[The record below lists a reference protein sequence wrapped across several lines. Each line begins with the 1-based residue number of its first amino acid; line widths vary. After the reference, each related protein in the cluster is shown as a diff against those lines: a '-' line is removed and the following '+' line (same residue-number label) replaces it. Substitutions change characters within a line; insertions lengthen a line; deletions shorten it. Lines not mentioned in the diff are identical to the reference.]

1 MDSYTSKIKNIKS
14 TIDEIRD
21 DIEVMKFVGYILFLF
36 FRRMKKQ
43 LIA

>member
-21 DIEVMKFVGYILFLF
+21 DIEVMKFVGIIFYFNSLEE
-36 FRRMKKQ
+36 
-43 LIA
+43 